1 MYDKTPLLR
10 EVDAEVCGGAGG
22 DQPAFLLERLF
33 ASARAKLNKKQS
45 GLDLAFDEIEAKC
58 RETARDLARLVPTSG
73 AIIGFDRPA
82 NIYVVTEFYRAGGH
96 RRLLEQLI
104 RAQPAERHIVL
115 FTGALSPDY
124 HYCRERMIA
133 AGAFPLF
140 PDLSLGL
147 FDRLNW
153 LREKLS
159 AFAGQRVYCLH
170 HPEDVLA
177 AIALHEQAPRL
188 GKRLYVVRHAD
199 TVPSVG
205 VDFPQATHL
214 AMRSEQMRQIRAKLP
229 QAHVFVL
236 PLTLDREGPFEK
248 PKPAPVPPPPAT
260 LLARAA
266 SLFRQQPVQGQAP
279 GPNFAPFQSSRF
291 VTATAGTAQKYQ
303 LDGPRSLP
311 SVIARVLRVTQG
323 RHVHVGRAPSDLQ
336 NAVRQGLREAGL
348 EDSQVV
354 FAGEVESVADTL
366 IERQVDLFLG
376 SFPIGGALTMAEA
389 AAASIPIASYAG
401 DEDEQGRYLS
411 GQDYGPDK
419 KLLWHSPDELTDL
432 LGQATQAKLQ
442 ELSAAS
448 ERWFIR
454 SCRSVLLPRRL
465 KAIRAVVEGKRRAP
479 FTTAP
484 RAEIISVLLDR
495 QFYLREYPDVAASE
509 MDPLDHY
516 LSFGESEHRCPNAL
530 FDPAFYLSQVSEGDC
545 RDYAQAHPLLHY
557 VLRGEMRGLRPNVLF
572 DPAVYAL
579 SCQKL
584 GKKVEDAVPG
594 LLAAYIADPGHA
606 RPHQFFDPAHYAR
619 QLPLPVEDE
628 SLLAHFFH
636 TGMSRGYS
644 PHPLLAIS
652 DLKGDRLHF
661 LKSLLRDRKPA
672 ADEPVTSLL
681 FEPAVFAGDQA
692 DFFSRAAPTLLWAHL
707 IEGNLTG
714 RDPHKLIS
722 VSHIENMRMG
732 TLVGATT
739 ALELLSL
746 NRLGVDTHPLVETD
760 HILRQLPYI
769 AAQKISATEFFLRNA
784 ASHNI
789 SPHPLF
795 STQHY
800 LYTNQDVAKAGI
812 NPLMHFLAHG
822 QWEGRSPHPAFN
834 SRDYYERFLRNRD
847 GGSPIMHY
855 LTQGRSLFRST
866 LPMDLGTSW
875 HFIKFAVAML
885 EAGSENAAAQR
896 MAESVHPGGGAPHP
910 SLRTGVH
917 PLVTDTQEATHT
929 KEIFPGETL
938 RVDRPKVVSTQYISP
953 PSGSVDVPA
962 ATSSVYEM
970 ATIVGG
976 NDGFLSAG
984 NVWVDHG
991 LLDFDHTYMHV
1002 KESAAVAA
1010 VFGSKVLLRYYE
1022 GGRSLPAGIFAMGT
1036 YSRNYF
1042 HFLFEVLPR
1051 VILADRIAPAEVA
1064 ILTDA
1069 DMPSQHYQALRMLFP
1084 ARPIL
1089 RLPRHVTCRVG
1100 RLFVGS
1106 MPTIIHDA
1114 FGKAMPPVHSTRFHS
1129 QVIRELADRFRHLSD
1144 ETGPK
1149 RAYLDR
1155 NSNLRKLLN
1164 AEEIRSELTTRR
1176 GFDVIDTGGLT
1187 FSQQV
1192 RKMGRVKEIVGQSG
1206 AHLANMLFAPE
1217 GTRVF
1222 PLYSNAP
1229 GTNFYFW
1236 SQLGAILGHEV
1247 INIAGWRIEGTA
1259 SGVAPEAHED
1269 FSVPKSLVT
1278 SFFSKLHDDLPP
1290 PGSARAWAL
1299 CDRLY
1304 HANDEAEALTG
1315 AWSTRAGWTPSGFEE
1330 KLIAW
1335 RQSLLTSL
1343 ETLGDAEIEKLL
1355 SHRFFVDFSRNVRS
1369 GFTTLRGF
1377 NAAENAAL
1385 EALRTR
1391 FAALSVPAAEADVLN
1406 ARDLALA
1413 MVYMAA
1419 WQLPLVTNINRV
1431 ESKVRAPY
1439 LRWLIGP
1446 PYLFRAG
1453 DDAGYV
1459 AFAARLLDWLA
1470 DHLAPD
1476 RPEADRLMVVEVAR
1490 AIDLGQIFLVGEPA
1504 RPVLEARNRL
1514 LARIVPNH
1522 GPAPREMPRP
1532 MDLSQGRIRI
1542 GILCRTF
1549 DKGPDSE
1556 AVVSFFRSFDHGL
1569 FEVFAYSVGFSDRVV
1584 SSDSSFTYAFDA
1596 AIEHRRLLPSDPYAM
1611 RERILADD
1619 LDVFLLANATTV
1631 GVREQELAL
1640 FRRVA
1645 PVQLALNSHVPVAP
1659 GFPSFDGF
1667 ITGRS
1672 DDPAEEVSGADV
1684 PERLIRVDGPVINY
1698 LNSFNPRPASGFDRK
1713 SLGIGANEF
1722 VMLNAGS
1729 LQKLRHECLATMLRA
1744 LAASPNARL
1753 VLAPYNPGWVAR
1765 SQAFAFNRT
1774 LAEAAEEVGVSLDR
1788 ILVLGE
1794 LSVAEAEA
1802 AVALSDIYLSSF
1814 PHGGATMTHLALIN
1828 GVPPVVL
1835 RRRDTRSIDQF
1846 LVSSLGLSELLAS
1859 STDDY
1864 VMKVSALSADAER
1877 CEALAKKVR
1886 AAARQPVFV
1895 ANDDFSRSMQQAIV
1909 GELSRAYSGAQIRP
1923 DAQIEPGAPHRIEE
1937 AP

>member
-1 MYDKTPLLR
+1 MYNETPFLR
-10 EVDAEVCGGAGG
+10 VDAEACENAG
-22 DQPAFLLERLF
+22 DQPALQLERLL
-33 ASARAKLNKKQS
+33 ASAQAKLNKKES
-45 GLDLAFDEIEAKC
+45 GLDLAFDKIEAEC
-58 RETARDLARLVPTSG
+58 RQTARYLARLVPTSG

-82 NIYVVTEFYRAGGH
+82 NIYVVSEFYRAGGH

-115 FTGALSPDY
+115 FTGAFSPDY
-124 HYCRERMIA
+124 HYCRERMIE

-177 AIALHEQAPRL
+177 AIALHEQAARL

-199 TVPSVG
+199 TVPSLG

-214 AMRSEQMRQIRAKLP
+214 AMRPEQMQQIRAKLP

-236 PLTLDREGPFEK
+236 PLTLDRPGPFEG
-248 PKPAPVPPPPAT
+248 PKFAPTPPLPAT

-266 SLFRQQPVQGQAP
+266 SLFKQQPAQSQAP
-279 GPNFAPFQSSRF
+279 EPNFTPFRSSKF

-303 LDGPRSLP
+303 LDGPLSLP
-311 SVIARVLRVTQG
+311 LVIAHLLRVTHGQ
-323 RHVHVGRAPSDLQ
+323 HVHVGRAPSALQ
-336 NAVRQGLREAGL
+336 EAVRQALTEAGL
-348 EDSQVV
+348 EDHQVV

-366 IERQVDLFLG
+366 IEHQVDLFLG
-376 SFPIGGALTMAEA
+376 SFPIGGALAMAEA

-401 DEDEQGRYLS
+401 NEDEQGRYLS
-411 GQDYGPDK
+411 GRDYGPDK
-419 KLLWHSPDELTDL
+419 KLLWHDPDELTEL
-432 LGQATQAKLQ
+432 LGEATQANLQ

-465 KAIRAVVEGKRRAP
+465 RAIRAVVEGKRRAP
-479 FTTAP
+479 FKTAP
-484 RAEIISVLLDR
+484 RAEILSALLDR

-516 LSFGESEHRCPNAL
+516 LSFGESEHRRPNAL
-530 FDPAFYLSQVSEGDC
+530 FDPAFYLTQVSEGDWG
-545 RDYAQAHPLLHY
+545 DYAQAHPLLHY

-584 GKKVEDAVPG
+584 GANLEDTIPG
-594 LLAAYIADPGHA
+594 LLAAYIAEGGHT

-619 QLPLPVEDE
+619 QLPLPVEDKP
-628 SLLAHFFH
+628 LLAHFFE
-636 TGMSRGYS
+636 TGMTRGYS

-652 DLKGDRLHF
+652 GVTGDRLRF
-661 LKSLLRDRKPA
+661 LKSFLRDRKPA

-681 FEPAVFAGDQA
+681 FEPAVFVSNQLDA
-692 DFFSRAAPTLLWAHL
+692 FSRAAPTLLWAHL
-707 IEGNLTG
+707 IEGNLSG
-714 RDPHKLIS
+714 RDPHTLIS
-722 VSHIENMRMG
+722 VSHIENMRPG
-732 TLVGATT
+732 TLVSATT

-746 NRLGVDTHPLVETD
+746 NQLGVDTHPLVEID
-760 HILRQLPYI
+760 HILRQVPYI

-784 ASHNI
+784 VSHNI
-789 SPHPLF
+789 SPHSLF

-800 LYTNQDVAKAGI
+800 LYTNQDVAEAGI
-812 NPLMHFLAHG
+812 NPLMHFLTYG

-834 SRDYYERFLRNRD
+834 SRDYYERFLGNRG

-866 LPMDLGTSW
+866 LPMDLGTTW
-875 HFIKFAVAML
+875 HFIKLAVAML

-896 MAESVHPGGGAPHP
+896 IAESVHPGGGAPHP
-910 SLRTGVH
+910 SLRTGVY
-917 PLVTDTQEATHT
+917 PLVIGTQEAAQTT
-929 KEIFPGETL
+929 EIFPKETL
-938 RVDRPKVVSTQYISP
+938 RVNRPNLVSTQYISP
-953 PSGSVDVPA
+953 PSGCVDVPA
-962 ATSSVYEM
+962 ATASVYDM

-976 NDGFLSAG
+976 NDGFFSAG

-1002 KESAAVAA
+1002 KENAAVAA
-1010 VFGSKVLLRYYE
+1010 ALEDKVLLRYYE
-1022 GGRSLPAGIFAMGT
+1022 SGRSLPAGIFAMGT

-1051 VILADRIAPAEVA
+1051 VILADRIAPAKVA

-1129 QVIRELADRFRHLSD
+1129 QVIRELADQFRRLSD
-1144 ETGPK
+1144 ETGPE

-1155 NSNLRKLLN
+1155 KSNLRKLLN
-1164 AEEIRSELTTRR
+1164 AEEIRSELTTRH
-1176 GFDVIDTGGLT
+1176 GFDVVDTGGLT

-1217 GTRVF
+1217 GARVF

-1236 SQLGAILGHEV
+1236 SQLGTILGHEV

-1278 SFFSKLHDDLPP
+1278 SFFLKLHNDLPP
-1290 PGSARAWAL
+1290 SGSARAWAL

-1315 AWSTRAGWTPSGFEE
+1315 AWSTRAGWTPAGFEE

-1335 RQSLLTSL
+1335 RQSLLASL
-1343 ETLGDAEIEKLL
+1343 ETLDDAEIEKLL

-1369 GFTTLRGF
+1369 GFATLRGF
-1377 NAAENAAL
+1377 SVAENDAL
-1385 EALRTR
+1385 EALRIR
-1391 FAALSVPAAEADVLN
+1391 FGVLSSPAAEADALN

-1413 MVYMAA
+1413 TLYMAA
-1419 WQLPLVTNINRV
+1419 WQLPLVADLDRV
-1431 ESKVRAPY
+1431 ESKVRTAY

-1453 DDAGYV
+1453 DDASYV

-1476 RPEADRLMVVEVAR
+1476 RPEAERLMVVEIAR
-1490 AIDLGQIFLVGEPA
+1490 AIDLGQIFLVGAPA

-1514 LARIVPNH
+1514 LAQMVPNH
-1522 GPAPREMPRP
+1522 GPEPRHMPRP
-1532 MDLSQGRIRI
+1532 MDLSQGRIRV
-1542 GILCRTF
+1542 GVLCRTF

-1556 AVVSFFRSFDHGL
+1556 AVVSFFRAFDQRL
-1569 FEVFAYSVGFSDRVV
+1569 FEIFAYSVGFSDRVV
-1584 SSDSSFTYAFDA
+1584 SSDSSFSYAFDA
-1596 AIEHRRLLPSDPYAM
+1596 AIEHRRLLPSDPHAM

-1667 ITGRS
+1667 ITGLS
-1672 DDPAEEVSGADV
+1672 DDPAEEVSGADI
-1684 PERLIRVDGPVINY
+1684 PERLIRVNGPVINY
-1698 LNSFNPRPASGFDRK
+1698 LNSFDPRPASGFDRE
-1713 SLGIGANEF
+1713 SLGIGADEF

-1753 VLAPYNPGWVAR
+1753 LLAPYNPGWVAR

-1774 LAEAAEEVGVSLDR
+1774 LAEAAENVGVSLDR
-1788 ILVLGE
+1788 IMVLGE

-1846 LVSSLGLSELLAS
+1846 LVTSLGLSELLAS
-1859 STDDY
+1859 STDEY
-1864 VMKVSALSADAER
+1864 VDKICRLASDPDARKV
-1877 CEALAKKVR
+1877 LARKVCS
-1886 AAARQPVFV
+1886 AAREPIFV
-1895 ANDDFSRSMQQAIV
+1895 ANDDFSRAMQQAIV
-1909 GELSRAYSGAQIRP
+1909 EELSKACARP
-1923 DAQIEPGAPHRIEE
+1923 PIGHKAGI
-1937 AP
+1937 